1 MGFFQARGD
10 YSPALRA
17 CASVVGE
24 FALLATTC
32 MREVNNLR
40 SLSPALKI
48 QPPKTEVVCLWQ
60 AFLPTYG
67 CGRGGTRTPDFY
79 CVIVKSH
86 RPMCPIRP
94 FRAFLFG
101 FLHFSGV

>member
-1 MGFFQARGD
+1 MLQA
-10 YSPALRA
+10 
-17 CASVVGE
+17 
-24 FALLATTC
+24 
-32 MREVNNLR
+32 
-40 SLSPALKI
+40 I
-48 QPPKTEVVCLWQ
+48 
-60 AFLPTYG
+60 LPTYG

-101 FLHFSGV
+101 FLHFLAG